1 MASRRYKVKKGAQIA
16 EREEVKDFI
25 EKPEVLVEQLSKTE
39 AFFQKHKTLALG
51 IMGAVIVVI
60 GGFLGYRY
68 YLSSQNDIAQRE
80 MFQAVF
86 YFEQDSLTQALNGD
100 GINFGLLDIISDYGS
115 TDAGNLARY
124 YAGASYLKLGEF
136 DNAID
141 QLKGFSSSDLLV
153 QARAHSLI
161 GDAYMELGNYSDAA
175 NSYDRAAD
183 YKPNKDIT
191 SEYLMKGALAY
202 EKQSDFKTAIARY
215 DAIISDH
222 FGSTHY
228 QNAKKYKARLETLA
242 SP

>member
-1 MASRRYKVKKGAQIA
+1 MASRRYKVKKSAQIA
-16 EREEVKDFI
+16 EKEEVKDFI
-25 EKPEVLVEQLSKTE
+25 ERPEVLVEQLSKTE
-39 AFFQKHKTLALG
+39 AFFQKHKNLALG
-51 IMGAVIVVI
+51 IMGAIIVVV

-115 TDAGNLARY
+115 TSAGNLAKF
-124 YAGASYLKLGEF
+124 YAGASYLKLGEY

-141 QLKGFSSSDLLV
+141 QLSGFSSSDLLV
-153 QARAHSLI
+153 QARAYSLV

-175 NSYDRAAD
+175 KNYDRAAD
-183 YKPNKDIT
+183 YKPNKTIT
-191 SEYLMKGALAY
+191 SDYLMKAALAY
-202 EKQSDFKTAIARY
+202 EKQSDYASAIDRY
-215 DAIISDH
+215 QEIISDH
-222 FGSTHY
+222 FGSAQY
-228 QNAKKYKARLETLA
+228 QNAKKYKARLEALA